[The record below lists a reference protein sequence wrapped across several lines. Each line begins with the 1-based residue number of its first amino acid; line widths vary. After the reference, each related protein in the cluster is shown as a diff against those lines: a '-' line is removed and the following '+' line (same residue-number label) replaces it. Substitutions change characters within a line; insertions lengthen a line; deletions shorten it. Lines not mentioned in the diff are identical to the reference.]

1 MIAARLLPPEPV
13 AFEGMTFE
21 RAGFKRD
28 IAPTLHDLQ
37 DRVAVNANADAGGV
51 RRLGRSRVER
61 LVRTKLGGALAELRW
76 TGREGVDEAIA
87 AALAAR
93 PGVLAVLGGDGTVRS
108 ALDAAQGRTPVAP
121 LPGGTLNRLSRAVFG
136 RRSLRACLGAI
147 PRGAAQTLPA
157 GRIGGHRFYVVSG
170 FGPAMELDAVREDL
184 RSGGLTAAWLRLS
197 SARDRPFGPA
207 IRWWS
212 GGEPQTAS
220 ALVAALGPID
230 AAFGLA
236 RRAPRTELEGAGTLL
251 HGWPD
256 LAGVAAHALAGR
268 WRTRRGL
275 AVQRGASLEVEG
287 LEGPVFGLLDG
298 ERRLL
303 PQRFTLT
310 FEPAAA
316 LAWGPAQR
324 SRTSSTISEG
334 DA

>member
-1 MIAARLLPPEPV
+1 MIAARVLPRERV
-13 AFEGMTFE
+13 AFEAMPFE
-21 RAGFKRD
+21 RGDFERD
-28 IAPTLHDLQ
+28 IAPTFHGLHDG
-37 DRVAVNANADAGGV
+37 VAVIANADAGGV
-51 RRLGRSRVER
+51 RRWGRPRVER
-61 LVRTKLGGALAELRW
+61 LVRARLGGTLAEFRW
-76 TGREGVDEAIA
+76 AVREGVDEALA

-121 LPGGTLNRLSRAVFG
+121 LPGGTLNRLSWAVFG
-136 RRSLRACLGAI
+136 RRSLRACLEAI
-147 PRGAAQTLPA
+147 PRGDAQSLPA
-157 GRIGGHRFYVVSG
+157 GRIGAHRFYVVSG
-170 FGPAMELDAVREDL
+170 FGPAMELNAVREDL

-197 SARDRPFGPA
+197 SARYRPFGPA

-230 AAFGLA
+230 TAFGLA
-236 RRAPRTELEGAGTLL
+236 RRAPRTGLEAAGTLL

-256 LAGVAAHALAGR
+256 LAGVAAYAVAGR

-275 AVQRGASLEVEG
+275 VVQRGASLEVEG
-287 LEGPVFGLLDG
+287 LQGPIFALLDG